1 MDVRSFL
8 ALHPPFDALED
19 QQLDQV
25 VACARLEHFSR
36 GAVILQQAGALATH
50 LYVVRSGAVE
60 IIDEGRGID
69 EAGEGEVFGM
79 WSLLGHVA
87 PNASVRAAEE
97 TSCYLIDAD
106 VASSVLQTG
115 AGMAFVA
122 ASAVDGS
129 RGSLRVCAP
138 TSIPV
143 RSVRSDRS
151 CTVRP

>member
-1 MDVRSFL
+1 RSFL